1 MLTLRFLGELA
12 IERHGEPLRLPQS
25 RKTRALLALLV
36 LGGRPQ
42 RRDRLVSMFWEL
54 PDDPRGALRWSLS
67 KLRELVDVPGRPRIV
82 ADRDQVAFLPH
93 DDDVDVARL
102 RVLAGAADDAADLDE
117 LEAMAALA
125 EREPLERLDLP
136 DCAGYQAWLVD
147 MREQVRGLQRRLLW
161 SLVDRCAGDP
171 ARALGH
177 ARRLLELSSD
187 DAAVVER
194 LAALEA
200 AARAGAAG
208 PSRTADAG
216 AAGPS
221 RAADAGDGPLSPDV
235 LLSRPAVAVLPFEN
249 MSGDPEQAYFADAI
263 ADDLITALS
272 QWRWFPVIARGTSF
286 AYRGRAADIGT
297 VARETGARYVVQG
310 SVRRAGER
318 VRVTAQLVDAESGV
332 QVWGER
338 YDGTLDDVFALQDE
352 LTERIVARVEPELAR
367 AERHRAER
375 KGPQNLDAWDLN
387 LRALALLHHG
397 ELADLLRAKTLLE
410 ESLRLDPRSSH
421 GYANL
426 ALCNYHEALFGWTH
440 DPVACSNQVVECSRR
455 AVELDE
461 GNWLGHA
468 LLGISILW
476 NRREFDTAAAAVRRA
491 VELNPSAALARQFLG
506 CVLSFDGHPG
516 EAIPHLFAAIRLNPL
531 RDAAN
536 LLLADLALAHLLDG
550 SHEDAAHYARWA
562 IAQFD
567 GDVRAWQ
574 RLTAA
579 LGHLGRGDEAA
590 EALAQLERRQ
600 GPLTADYMRTTYP
613 FRYPEHLD
621 VLWQGLLR
629 AGWQPD

>member
-67 KLRELVDVPGRPRIV
+67 KLRELVDEPGRPRIV

-177 ARRLLELSSD
+177 ARRLLELTPD

-235 LLSRPAVAVLPFEN
+235 LLGRPAGAVVPFGDK
-249 MSGDPEQAYFADAI
+249 SGDPA
-263 ADDLITALS
+263 
-272 QWRWFPVIARGTSF
+272 
-286 AYRGRAADIGT
+286 
-297 VARETGARYVVQG
+297 QG
-310 SVRRAGER
+310 
-318 VRVTAQLVDAESGV
+318 
-332 QVWGER
+332 
-338 YDGTLDDVFALQDE
+338 
-352 LTERIVARVEPELAR
+352 
-367 AERHRAER
+367 
-375 KGPQNLDAWDLN
+375 
-387 LRALALLHHG
+387 
-397 ELADLLRAKTLLE
+397 
-410 ESLRLDPRSSH
+410 
-421 GYANL
+421 
-426 ALCNYHEALFGWTH
+426 
-440 DPVACSNQVVECSRR
+440 
-455 AVELDE
+455 
-461 GNWLGHA
+461 
-468 LLGISILW
+468 
-476 NRREFDTAAAAVRRA
+476 
-491 VELNPSAALARQFLG
+491 
-506 CVLSFDGHPG
+506 
-516 EAIPHLFAAIRLNPL
+516 
-531 RDAAN
+531 
-536 LLLADLALAHLLDG
+536 
-550 SHEDAAHYARWA
+550 
-562 IAQFD
+562 
-567 GDVRAWQ
+567 
-574 RLTAA
+574 
-579 LGHLGRGDEAA
+579 
-590 EALAQLERRQ
+590 
-600 GPLTADYMRTTYP
+600 
-613 FRYPEHLD
+613 
-621 VLWQGLLR
+621 
-629 AGWQPD
+629 